1 MRLQKLI
8 GLEVEA
14 LLKDHEAT
22 VAKITKYEDILN
34 HYDSMSE
41 VIMEDLT
48 QIKKEYGHKRKT
60 AIENAEAI
68 VLEELKVEE
77 MDVVFLMDRFGYAK
91 TIDTSAYERN
101 KEAVHNENKY
111 VFQCKNTD
119 KICVF
124 TDLGMMH
131 SIKVMD
137 IPYGRFRDKGTPID
151 NLGNYSSQ
159 KEQMIYVD
167 ALENIK
173 NNKLLFV
180 SAAGMVKLVDG
191 SEFDVVKRTIA
202 ATKLSSEE
210 DRLILAEVCQEQ
222 EYVVL
227 QTKNGVF
234 LRFLTSEVPEK
245 KKAAVG
251 VRGIRMAEDDAVEHA
266 YLLASR
272 MDYTITYHDK
282 EISLTAKIKLAKRD
296 TKGTKIRV

>member
-1 MRLQKLI
+1 
-8 GLEVEA
+8 
-14 LLKDHEAT
+14 
-22 VAKITKYEDILN
+22 
-34 HYDSMSE
+34 
-41 VIMEDLT
+41 
-48 QIKKEYGHKRKT
+48 
-60 AIENAEAI
+60 
-68 VLEELKVEE
+68 

-245 KKAAVG
+245 KKAAIG

>member
-1 MRLQKLI
+1 
-8 GLEVEA
+8 
-14 LLKDHEAT
+14 
-22 VAKITKYEDILN
+22 
-34 HYDSMSE
+34 
-41 VIMEDLT
+41 
-48 QIKKEYGHKRKT
+48 
-60 AIENAEAI
+60 
-68 VLEELKVEE
+68 
-77 MDVVFLMDRFGYAK
+77 
-91 TIDTSAYERN
+91 
-101 KEAVHNENKY
+101 
-111 VFQCKNTD
+111 
-119 KICVF
+119 
-124 TDLGMMH
+124 MMH

-227 QTKNGVF
+227 QTKTVSSCAS
-234 LRFLTSEVPEK
+234 LRVKCRRRK
-245 KKAAVG
+245 KQPLVC
-251 VRGIRMAEDDAVEHA
+251 VVSVWQRTTR
-266 YLLASR
+266 
-272 MDYTITYHDK
+272 
-282 EISLTAKIKLAKRD
+282 
-296 TKGTKIRV
+296 

>member
-1 MRLQKLI
+1 
-8 GLEVEA
+8 
-14 LLKDHEAT
+14 
-22 VAKITKYEDILN
+22 
-34 HYDSMSE
+34 
-41 VIMEDLT
+41 
-48 QIKKEYGHKRKT
+48 
-60 AIENAEAI
+60 
-68 VLEELKVEE
+68 
-77 MDVVFLMDRFGYAK
+77 
-91 TIDTSAYERN
+91 
-101 KEAVHNENKY
+101 
-111 VFQCKNTD
+111 
-119 KICVF
+119 
-124 TDLGMMH
+124 MMH

-234 LRFLTSEVPEK
+234 LRSAGEEKSSRWCAWYPYGRGRRGRACVSAGKPDGLHDHVSRQRDFSDSE
-245 KKAAVG
+245 
-251 VRGIRMAEDDAVEHA
+251 D
-266 YLLASR
+266 
-272 MDYTITYHDK
+272 
-282 EISLTAKIKLAKRD
+282 
-296 TKGTKIRV
+296 